1 MSGYYISEITAS
13 GRGVRTS
20 TIQFRQGVN
29 IVYGPSNTGKSM
41 IVKIIDYLF
50 GGDGC
55 PANPN
60 KTGYSDFQMRLRDD
74 YGHEVS
80 VARSVEC
87 DDDGNEKAASKIIVS
102 SNSDVMPSGNYSVK
116 SSGKKSERI
125 DFKSLLL
132 RLVGIEDEVRIV
144 SSQAGKSATLSW
156 RVFFHQFCLK
166 EDYIFTERTIIDNPG
181 YSSITLNLNTLAY
194 LAYEGGLEELQ
205 VEDKKIVLAKSEAV
219 RSYIAQRRAPLSMRI
234 NEIRLQLD
242 SLPTEPI
249 DEMALAQELADVSER
264 LSSAKQEAE
273 SVFTGIVQAQSR
285 ISQLGSLEERYG
297 QLKSQYESD
306 MNRLDFILDGDKR
319 LGDNAERCPFCDGE
333 IPAEECVS
341 YEEACKAEKV
351 KVAAQLQDLESVLSE
366 THRDFEAKLDR
377 LAELERQRDELTIQ
391 IEDVLKPDRDNL
403 SEMLEVYK
411 AASSLQAEIEI
422 LESLDEEYG
431 QDIRLEMQRE
441 ADAPKFDA
449 KKLFRDDVF
458 DDLSN
463 LVSSAVERCGYP
475 DFRFAGLNRA
485 TFDVTVNGKDKKFE
499 GKGYRGFLNSI
510 FAFVLMKYLDEY
522 GKHAPRMLIL
532 DSPILSL
539 KESKQEGV
547 AEGMK
552 SSMLSYMLD
561 QCGNCQVI
569 IVENE
574 IPDDVDFS
582 AANLIE
588 FTKNESIGRC
598 GFLLDQLIL

>member
-1 MSGYYISEITAS
+1 MSGYYISEIAAS

-20 TIQFRQGVN
+20 AIQFRQGVN

-41 IVKIIDYLF
+41 IVKIIDYMF

-60 KTGYSDFQMRLRDD
+60 KTGYSDFRMRLRDD
-74 YGHEVS
+74 CGHEVS

-87 DDDGNEKAASKIIVS
+87 DDDGNERAASKIIVS
-102 SNSDVMPSGNYSVK
+102 SNSDVIPSGNYSVK

-125 DFKSLLL
+125 DFKGLLL
-132 RLVGIEDEVRIV
+132 RLIGIEDEVRIV
-144 SSQAGKSATLSW
+144 SSQAGKSAALSW
-156 RVFFHQFCLK
+156 RVFFLQFCLK

-194 LAYEGGLEELQ
+194 LAYEGGLEELR
-205 VEDKKIVLAKSEAV
+205 VEDKKMVLAKSEAV
-219 RSYIAQRRAPLSMRI
+219 RSYIAQRRVPLSMRI
-234 NEIRLQLD
+234 NEIRSQLD
-242 SLPTEPI
+242 SLPTDPI
-249 DEMALAQELADVSER
+249 DEMVLAQELADVSER
-264 LSSAKQEAE
+264 LSSARREAE
-273 SVFTGIVQAQSR
+273 SIFTGIVQAQSR

-366 THRDFEAKLDR
+366 THRDFEAELDR

>member
-1 MSGYYISEITAS
+1 MSGYYISEIAAS

-20 TIQFRQGVN
+20 AIQFRQGVN

-41 IVKIIDYLF
+41 IVKIIDYMF

-74 YGHEVS
+74 CGHEVS

-87 DDDGNEKAASKIIVS
+87 DDDGNERAASKIIVS
-102 SNSDVMPSGNYSVK
+102 SNSDVIPSGNYSVK

-132 RLVGIEDEVRIV
+132 RLIGIEDEVRIV
-144 SSQAGKSATLSW
+144 SSQAGKSAALSW

-205 VEDKKIVLAKSEAV
+205 VEDKKMVLAKSEAV
-219 RSYIAQRRAPLSMRI
+219 RSYIAQRRVPLSMRI
-234 NEIRLQLD
+234 NEIRSQLD
-242 SLPTEPI
+242 SLPTDPI
-249 DEMALAQELADVSER
+249 DEMVLAQELADVSER
-264 LSSAKQEAE
+264 LSSARREAE
-273 SVFTGIVQAQSR
+273 SIFTGIVQAQSR

-319 LGDNAERCPFCDGE
+319 LGDNTERCPFCDGE

-341 YEEACKAEKV
+341 YEKACKAEKV

-366 THRDFEAKLDR
+366 THRDFEAELDR

-441 ADAPKFDA
+441 VDAPKFDA

>member
-74 YGHEVS
+74 CGHEVS

-156 RVFFHQFCLK
+156 RVFFHQFYLK

-273 SVFTGIVQAQSR
+273 SVFTGILQAQSR
-285 ISQLGSLEERYG
+285 ISQLGSLEERYR

-306 MNRLDFILDGDKR
+306 MNRLDFIIDGGNR
-319 LGDNAERCPFCDGE
+319 LGGNAERCPFCDGE

-341 YEEACKAEKV
+341 YEEACKAEKI
-351 KVAAQLQDLESVLSE
+351 KVAAQLRDLGSVLSE
-366 THRDFEAKLDR
+366 THRDFEAELDR
-377 LAELERQRDELTIQ
+377 LAELERRRDGLTTQ
-391 IEDVLKPDRDNL
+391 IEDVLKPDYDNL
-403 SEMLEVYK
+403 SEMLEAYK

-431 QDIRLEMQRE
+431 QDIYLEMQRE
-441 ADAPKFDA
+441 VDAPKFDA

-463 LVSSAVERCGYP
+463 LISSAVERCGYP

-588 FTKNESIGRC
+588 FTKNGSIGRY
-598 GFLLDQLIL
+598 GFLLD

>member
-1 MSGYYISEITAS
+1 MSGYYISEIAAS
-13 GRGVRTS
+13 GRGVRAS
-20 TIQFRQGVN
+20 AIQFRQGVN

-41 IVKIIDYLF
+41 IVKIIDYMF

-74 YGHEVS
+74 CGHEVS

-87 DDDGNEKAASKIIVS
+87 DDDGNERAASKIIVS
-102 SNSDVMPSGNYSVK
+102 SNSDVIPSGNYSVK

-132 RLVGIEDEVRIV
+132 RLIGIEDEVRIV
-144 SSQAGKSATLSW
+144 SSQAGKSAALSW

-205 VEDKKIVLAKSEAV
+205 VEDKKMVLAKSEAV
-219 RSYIAQRRAPLSMRI
+219 RSYIAQRRVPLSMRI
-234 NEIRLQLD
+234 NEIRSQLD
-242 SLPTEPI
+242 SLPTDPI
-249 DEMALAQELADVSER
+249 DEMVLAQELADVSER
-264 LSSAKQEAE
+264 LSSARREAE
-273 SVFTGIVQAQSR
+273 SIFTGIVQAQSR

-366 THRDFEAKLDR
+366 THRDFEAELDR

-441 ADAPKFDA
+441 VDAPKFDA

-510 FAFVLMKYLDEY
+510 FAFVLMKYLDER

>member
-1 MSGYYISEITAS
+1 MGGFYISEITAS
-13 GRGVRTS
+13 GRDVRTS
-20 TIQFRQGVN
+20 AIQFRQGVN

-60 KTGYSDFQMRLRDD
+60 KTGYSDFQMKLRDD
-74 YGHEVS
+74 CGHEVS

-87 DDDGNEKAASKIIVS
+87 DDDGNEKAASKVVVS

-116 SSGKKSERI
+116 SGGKKSDRI
-125 DFKSLLL
+125 DFKNLLL
-132 RLVGIEDEVRIV
+132 RLIGIEDEVKII
-144 SSQAGKSATLSW
+144 SSQAGKSAALSW

-166 EDYIFTERTIIDNPG
+166 EDHIFSERTIIDNPG
-181 YSSITLNLNTLAY
+181 YGSITLNLNTLAY

-234 NEIRLQLD
+234 KEIRSQLD
-242 SLPTEPI
+242 ALPAEPI
-249 DEMALAQELADVSER
+249 DEKALARELADVSEK
-264 LSSAKQEAE
+264 LSSAKREAE
-273 SVFTGIVQAQSR
+273 SIFMGIVQAQSR

-341 YEEACKAEKV
+341 YEEACKAEKA
-351 KVAAQLQDLESVLSE
+351 KVAAQLRDLDSVLGE
-366 THRDFEAKLDR
+366 THSDFEAELSR
-377 LAELERQRDELTIQ
+377 LAELEGQRDALMAQ
-391 IEDVLKPDRDNL
+391 IEDVLKPDYDNL
-403 SEMLEVYK
+403 NEILEAYK
-411 AASSLQAEIEI
+411 TASSLQTEIEI

-431 QDIRLEMQRE
+431 QDIYLEMQRE
-441 ADAPKFDA
+441 VDAPKYDA

-458 DDLSN
+458 DDLSDR
-463 LVSSAVERCGYP
+463 VSSAVERCGYP
-475 DFRFAGLNRA
+475 DFRFAGLNRT
-485 TFDVTVNGKDKKFE
+485 TFDVTVNGKDKKSE

-510 FAFVLMKYLDEY
+510 FAFVLMKYLDEC

-569 IVENE
+569 IIENE
-574 IPDDVDFS
+574 IPGDVDFS

-588 FTKNESIGRC
+588 FTKNGSIGRY

>member
-20 TIQFRQGVN
+20 TIRFRQGVN

-74 YGHEVS
+74 CGHEVS

-273 SVFTGIVQAQSR
+273 SVFTGILQAQSR
-285 ISQLGSLEERYG
+285 ISQLGSLEERYR

-306 MNRLDFILDGDKR
+306 MNRLDFIIDGGNR
-319 LGDNAERCPFCDGE
+319 LGGNAERCPFCDGE

-341 YEEACKAEKV
+341 YEEACKAEKIR
-351 KVAAQLQDLESVLSE
+351 VAAQLRDLGSVLSE
-366 THRDFEAKLDR
+366 THRDFEAELDR
-377 LAELERQRDELTIQ
+377 LAELERRRDGLTTQ
-391 IEDVLKPDRDNL
+391 IEDVLKPDYDNL
-403 SEMLEVYK
+403 SEMLEAYK

-431 QDIRLEMQRE
+431 QDIYLEMQRE
-441 ADAPKFDA
+441 VDAPKFDA

-463 LVSSAVERCGYP
+463 LISSAVERCGYP

-510 FAFVLMKYLDEY
+510 FAFVLMKYLDEC

-588 FTKNESIGRC
+588 FTKNGSIGRY
-598 GFLLDQLIL
+598 GFLLD

>member
-60 KTGYSDFQMRLRDD
+60 KTGYSNFQMRLRDD
-74 YGHEVS
+74 CGHEVS

-273 SVFTGIVQAQSR
+273 SVFTGILQAQSR
-285 ISQLGSLEERYG
+285 ISQLGSLEERYR

-306 MNRLDFILDGDKR
+306 MNRLDFIIDGGNR
-319 LGDNAERCPFCDGE
+319 LGGNAERCPFCDGE

-341 YEEACKAEKV
+341 YEEACKAEKI
-351 KVAAQLQDLESVLSE
+351 KVAAQLRDLGSVLSE
-366 THRDFEAKLDR
+366 THRDFEAELDR
-377 LAELERQRDELTIQ
+377 LAELERRRDGLTTQ
-391 IEDVLKPDRDNL
+391 IEDVLKPDYDNL
-403 SEMLEVYK
+403 SEMLEAYK

-431 QDIRLEMQRE
+431 QDIYLEMQRE
-441 ADAPKFDA
+441 VDAPKFDA

-463 LVSSAVERCGYP
+463 LISSAVERCGYP

-510 FAFVLMKYLDEY
+510 FAFVLMKYLDEC

-588 FTKNESIGRC
+588 FTKNGSIGRY
-598 GFLLDQLIL
+598 GFLLDWLIL

>member
-366 THRDFEAKLDR
+366 THRDFEAELDR

>member
-41 IVKIIDYLF
+41 IVKIIDYMF

-74 YGHEVS
+74 CGHEVS

-166 EDYIFTERTIIDNPG
+166 EDYIFAERTIIDNPG

-205 VEDKKIVLAKSEAV
+205 VEDKKIVLAKSKAV

-273 SVFTGIVQAQSR
+273 SVFTGILQAQSR
-285 ISQLGSLEERYG
+285 ISQLGSLEERYR

-306 MNRLDFILDGDKR
+306 MNRLDFIIDGGNR
-319 LGDNAERCPFCDGE
+319 LGGNAERCPFCDGE

-341 YEEACKAEKV
+341 YEEACKAEKI
-351 KVAAQLQDLESVLSE
+351 KVAAQLRDLGSVLSE
-366 THRDFEAKLDR
+366 THRDFEAELDR
-377 LAELERQRDELTIQ
+377 LAELERRRDGLTTQ
-391 IEDVLKPDRDNL
+391 IEDVLKPDYDNL
-403 SEMLEVYK
+403 SEMLEAYK

-431 QDIRLEMQRE
+431 QDIYLEMQRE
-441 ADAPKFDA
+441 VDAPKFDA

-463 LVSSAVERCGYP
+463 LISSAVERCGYP
-475 DFRFAGLNRA
+475 DFRFAGPNRA

-588 FTKNESIGRC
+588 FTKNGSIGRY
-598 GFLLDQLIL
+598 GFLLD

>member
-1 MSGYYISEITAS
+1 MSGYYISEIAAS

-20 TIQFRQGVN
+20 AIQFRQGVN

-41 IVKIIDYLF
+41 IVKIIDYMF

-60 KTGYSDFQMRLRDD
+60 KTGYSDFRMRLRDD
-74 YGHEVS
+74 CGHEVS

-87 DDDGNEKAASKIIVS
+87 DDDGNERAASKIIVS
-102 SNSDVMPSGNYSVK
+102 SNSDVIPSGNYSVK

-132 RLVGIEDEVRIV
+132 RLIGIEDGVRIV
-144 SSQAGKSATLSW
+144 SSQAGKSAALSW

-205 VEDKKIVLAKSEAV
+205 VEDKKMVLAKSEAV
-219 RSYIAQRRAPLSMRI
+219 RSYIAQRRVPLSMRI
-234 NEIRLQLD
+234 NEIRSQLD
-242 SLPTEPI
+242 SLPTDPI
-249 DEMALAQELADVSER
+249 DEMVLAQELADVSER
-264 LSSAKQEAE
+264 LSSARREAE
-273 SVFTGIVQAQSR
+273 SIFTGIVQAQSR

-341 YEEACKAEKV
+341 YKEACKAEKV

-366 THRDFEAKLDR
+366 THRDFEAELDR

>member
-1 MSGYYISEITAS
+1 MSGYYISEIAAS

-20 TIQFRQGVN
+20 AIQFRQGVN

-41 IVKIIDYLF
+41 IVKIIDYMF

-74 YGHEVS
+74 CGHEVS

-87 DDDGNEKAASKIIVS
+87 DDDGNERAASKIIVS
-102 SNSDVMPSGNYSVK
+102 SNSDVIPSGNYSVK

-132 RLVGIEDEVRIV
+132 RLIGIEDEVRIV
-144 SSQAGKSATLSW
+144 SSQAGKSAALSW

-205 VEDKKIVLAKSEAV
+205 VEDKKMVLAKSEAV

-242 SLPTEPI
+242 SLPTDPI

-264 LSSAKQEAE
+264 LSSARREAE
-273 SVFTGIVQAQSR
+273 SIFTGIVQAQSR

-366 THRDFEAKLDR
+366 THRDFEAELDR

-403 SEMLEVYK
+403 SEMLEAYK

-431 QDIRLEMQRE
+431 QDIYLEMQRE
-441 ADAPKFDA
+441 VDAPKFDA

-510 FAFVLMKYLDEY
+510 FAFVLMKYLDEC

-588 FTKNESIGRC
+588 FTKNGSIGRY
-598 GFLLDQLIL
+598 GFLLD

>member
-1 MSGYYISEITAS
+1 MGGFYISEITAS
-13 GRGVRTS
+13 GRDVRTS
-20 TIQFRQGVN
+20 AIRFRQGVN

-55 PANPN
+55 PANPS
-60 KTGYSDFQMRLRDD
+60 KTGYSDFQMKLRDGC
-74 YGHEVS
+74 GHEVLI
-80 VARSVEC
+80 ARSVEC
-87 DDDGNEKAASKIIVS
+87 DDDGNEKAASKVVVS

-116 SSGKKSERI
+116 SGGKKSERI
-125 DFKSLLL
+125 DFKNLLL
-132 RLVGIEDEVRIV
+132 RLIGIEDEVKII
-144 SSQAGKSATLSW
+144 SSQAGKSAALSW

-166 EDYIFTERTIIDNPG
+166 EDHIFSERTIIDNPG
-181 YSSITLNLNTLAY
+181 YGSITLNLNTLAY

-219 RSYIAQRRAPLSMRI
+219 RSYIAQRRAPLSMRSK
-234 NEIRLQLD
+234 EIRSQLD
-242 SLPTEPI
+242 ALPAEPI
-249 DEMALAQELADVSER
+249 DEKALARELADVSEK
-264 LSSAKQEAE
+264 LSSAKREAE
-273 SVFTGIVQAQSR
+273 SIFTGIVQAQSL

-306 MNRLDFILDGDKR
+306 MSRLDFILDGEKR

-333 IPAEECVS
+333 IPAEECDS

-351 KVAAQLQDLESVLSE
+351 KVAAQLRDLDSVLGETHSDLEAELS
-366 THRDFEAKLDR
+366 R
-377 LAELERQRDELTIQ
+377 LAELEEQRDGLVAQ
-391 IEDVLKPDRDNL
+391 IEDVLKPDYDNL
-403 SEMLEVYK
+403 REILEAYK

-431 QDIRLEMQRE
+431 QDIYLEMQRE
-441 ADAPKFDA
+441 ADAPKYDA

-458 DDLSN
+458 DDLSDR
-463 LVSSAVERCGYP
+463 VSSAVERCGYP
-475 DFRFAGLNRA
+475 DFRFAGLNRT

-510 FAFVLMKYLDEY
+510 FAFVLMRYLDEC

-588 FTKNESIGRC
+588 FTKNGSIGRY

>member
-1 MSGYYISEITAS
+1 
-13 GRGVRTS
+13 
-20 TIQFRQGVN
+20 
-29 IVYGPSNTGKSM
+29 
-41 IVKIIDYLF
+41 
-50 GGDGC
+50 
-55 PANPN
+55 
-60 KTGYSDFQMRLRDD
+60 
-74 YGHEVS
+74 
-80 VARSVEC
+80 
-87 DDDGNEKAASKIIVS
+87 
-102 SNSDVMPSGNYSVK
+102 MPSGNYSVK

-166 EDYIFTERTIIDNPG
+166 EDYIFAERTIIDNPG

-205 VEDKKIVLAKSEAV
+205 VEDKKIVLAKSKAV

-273 SVFTGIVQAQSR
+273 SVFTGILQAQSR
-285 ISQLGSLEERYG
+285 ISQLGSLEERYR

-306 MNRLDFILDGDKR
+306 MNRLDFIIDGGNR
-319 LGDNAERCPFCDGE
+319 LGGNAERCPFCDGE

-341 YEEACKAEKV
+341 YEEACKAEKI
-351 KVAAQLQDLESVLSE
+351 KVAAQLRDLGSVLSE
-366 THRDFEAKLDR
+366 THRDFEAELDR
-377 LAELERQRDELTIQ
+377 LAELERRRDGLTTQ
-391 IEDVLKPDRDNL
+391 IEDVLKPDYDNL
-403 SEMLEVYK
+403 SEMLEAYK

-431 QDIRLEMQRE
+431 QDIYLEMQRE
-441 ADAPKFDA
+441 VDAPKFDA

-463 LVSSAVERCGYP
+463 LISSAVERCGYP

-510 FAFVLMKYLDEY
+510 FAFVLMKYLDEC

-588 FTKNESIGRC
+588 FTKNGSIGRY
-598 GFLLDQLIL
+598 GFLLD

>member
-1 MSGYYISEITAS
+1 MSGYYISEIAAS

-20 TIQFRQGVN
+20 AIQFRQGVN

-41 IVKIIDYLF
+41 IVKIIDYMF

-60 KTGYSDFQMRLRDD
+60 KTGYSDFRMRLRDD
-74 YGHEVS
+74 CGHEVS

-87 DDDGNEKAASKIIVS
+87 DDDGNERAASKIIVS
-102 SNSDVMPSGNYSVK
+102 SNSDVIPSGNYSVK

-132 RLVGIEDEVRIV
+132 RLIGIEDEVRIV
-144 SSQAGKSATLSW
+144 SSQAGKSAALSW

-205 VEDKKIVLAKSEAV
+205 VEDKKMVLAKSEAV
-219 RSYIAQRRAPLSMRI
+219 RSYIAQRRVPLSMRI
-234 NEIRLQLD
+234 NEIRSQLD
-242 SLPTEPI
+242 SLPTDPI
-249 DEMALAQELADVSER
+249 DEMVLAQELADVSER
-264 LSSAKQEAE
+264 LSSARREAE
-273 SVFTGIVQAQSR
+273 SIFTGIVQAQSR

-366 THRDFEAKLDR
+366 THRDFEAELDR

-411 AASSLQAEIEI
+411 AASSIQAEIEI

>member
-1 MSGYYISEITAS
+1 MSGYYISEIAAS

-20 TIQFRQGVN
+20 AIQFRQGVN

-41 IVKIIDYLF
+41 IVKIIDYMF

-60 KTGYSDFQMRLRDD
+60 KTGYSDFRMRLRDD
-74 YGHEVS
+74 CGHEVS

-87 DDDGNEKAASKIIVS
+87 DDDGNERAASKIIVS
-102 SNSDVMPSGNYSVK
+102 SNSDVIPSGNYSVK

-132 RLVGIEDEVRIV
+132 RLIGIEDEVRIV
-144 SSQAGKSATLSW
+144 SSQAGKSAALSW

-205 VEDKKIVLAKSEAV
+205 VEDKKMVLAKSEAV
-219 RSYIAQRRAPLSMRI
+219 RSYIAQRRVPLSMRI
-234 NEIRLQLD
+234 NEIRSQLD
-242 SLPTEPI
+242 SLPTDPI
-249 DEMALAQELADVSER
+249 DEMVLAQELADVSER
-264 LSSAKQEAE
+264 LSSARREAE
-273 SVFTGIVQAQSR
+273 SIFTGIVQAQSR

-366 THRDFEAKLDR
+366 THRDFEAELDR

-485 TFDVTVNGKDKKFE
+485 TFDVTANGKDKKFE

>member
-1 MSGYYISEITAS
+1 MGGFYISEITAS
-13 GRGVRTS
+13 GRNVRTS
-20 TIQFRQGVN
+20 AIRFRQGVN

-55 PANPN
+55 PANQG
-60 KTGYSDFQMRLRDD
+60 KAGYSDFQMKLRDD
-74 YGHEVS
+74 CGHEVS
-80 VARSVEC
+80 IARSVEC
-87 DDDGNEKAASKIIVS
+87 DDDGNEKAASKVVVS

-116 SSGKKSERI
+116 SGGKKSDRI
-125 DFKSLLL
+125 DFKNLLL
-132 RLVGIEDEVRIV
+132 RLIGIEDEVKIV
-144 SSQAGKSATLSW
+144 SSQAGKSAALSW

-166 EDYIFTERTIIDNPG
+166 EDHIFSERTIIDNPG

-219 RSYIAQRRAPLSMRI
+219 RSYIAQRREPLSMRI
-234 NEIRLQLD
+234 KEIRSQLD
-242 SLPTEPI
+242 ALPAEPI
-249 DEMALAQELADVSER
+249 DEKALARELADVSEK
-264 LSSAKQEAE
+264 LSSAKREAE
-273 SVFTGIVQAQSR
+273 SIFTGIVQAQSR

-319 LGDNAERCPFCDGE
+319 LEDNAERCPFCNGE
-333 IPAEECVS
+333 IPAEECAS

-351 KVAAQLQDLESVLSE
+351 KVAAQLRDLDSVLGE
-366 THRDFEAKLDR
+366 THSDFEAELSR
-377 LAELERQRDELTIQ
+377 LAELEGQRDDLMAQ
-391 IEDVLKPDRDNL
+391 IEDVLKPDYDNL
-403 SEMLEVYK
+403 SEILEAYK
-411 AASSLQAEIEI
+411 TASSLQAEIEI
-422 LESLDEEYG
+422 LESLNEEYG
-431 QDIRLEMQRE
+431 QDIYLEMQRE
-441 ADAPKFDA
+441 VDAPKYDA

-458 DDLSN
+458 DDLSDR
-463 LVSSAVERCGYP
+463 VSSAVERCGYP
-475 DFRFAGLNRA
+475 DFRFAGLNRT
-485 TFDVTVNGKDKKFE
+485 TFDVTVNGKDKKSE

-510 FAFVLMKYLDEY
+510 FAFVLMKYLDEC

-588 FTKNESIGRC
+588 FTKNGSIGRY
-598 GFLLDQLIL
+598 GFLLDRLIL

>member
-1 MSGYYISEITAS
+1 MSGYYISEIAAS

-20 TIQFRQGVN
+20 AIQFRQGVN

-41 IVKIIDYLF
+41 IVKIIDYMF

-60 KTGYSDFQMRLRDD
+60 KTGYSDFRMRLRDD
-74 YGHEVS
+74 CGHEVS

-87 DDDGNEKAASKIIVS
+87 DDDGNERAASKIIVS
-102 SNSDVMPSGNYSVK
+102 SNSDVIPSGNYSVK

-132 RLVGIEDEVRIV
+132 RLIGIEDEVRIV
-144 SSQAGKSATLSW
+144 SSQAGKSAALSW

-205 VEDKKIVLAKSEAV
+205 VEDKKMVLAKSEAV
-219 RSYIAQRRAPLSMRI
+219 RSYIAQRRVPLSMRI
-234 NEIRLQLD
+234 NEIRSQLD
-242 SLPTEPI
+242 SLPTDPI
-249 DEMALAQELADVSER
+249 DEMVLAQELADVSER
-264 LSSAKQEAE
+264 LSSARREAE
-273 SVFTGIVQAQSR
+273 SIFTGIVQAQSR

-366 THRDFEAKLDR
+366 THRDFEAELDR

-552 SSMLSYMLD
+552 SSMLSCMLD

>member
-20 TIQFRQGVN
+20 TVQFRQGVN

-74 YGHEVS
+74 CGHEVS

-219 RSYIAQRRAPLSMRI
+219 RSYIAQRRAPLSMKI

-273 SVFTGIVQAQSR
+273 SVFTGILQAQSR
-285 ISQLGSLEERYG
+285 ISQLGSLEERYR

-306 MNRLDFILDGDKR
+306 MNRLDFIIDGGNR
-319 LGDNAERCPFCDGE
+319 LGGNAERCPFCDGE

-341 YEEACKAEKV
+341 YEEACKAEKI
-351 KVAAQLQDLESVLSE
+351 KVAAQLRDLGSVLSE
-366 THRDFEAKLDR
+366 THRDFEAELDR
-377 LAELERQRDELTIQ
+377 LAELERRRDGLTTQ
-391 IEDVLKPDRDNL
+391 IEDVLKPDYDNL
-403 SEMLEVYK
+403 SEMLEAYK

-431 QDIRLEMQRE
+431 QDIYLEMQRE
-441 ADAPKFDA
+441 VDAPKFDA
-449 KKLFRDDVF
+449 KKLFRDDAF

-463 LVSSAVERCGYP
+463 LISSAVERCGYP

-510 FAFVLMKYLDEY
+510 FAFVLMKYLDEC

-588 FTKNESIGRC
+588 FTKNGSIGRY
-598 GFLLDQLIL
+598 GFLLD

>member
-60 KTGYSDFQMRLRDD
+60 KTGYSNFQMRLRDD
-74 YGHEVS
+74 CGHEVS

-166 EDYIFTERTIIDNPG
+166 EDYIFAERTIIDNPG

-205 VEDKKIVLAKSEAV
+205 VEDKKIVLAKSKAV

-273 SVFTGIVQAQSR
+273 SVFTGILQAQSR
-285 ISQLGSLEERYG
+285 ISQLGSLEERYR

-306 MNRLDFILDGDKR
+306 MNRLDFIIDGGNR
-319 LGDNAERCPFCDGE
+319 LGGNAERCPFCDGE

-341 YEEACKAEKV
+341 YEEACKAEKI
-351 KVAAQLQDLESVLSE
+351 KVAAQLRDLGSVLSE
-366 THRDFEAKLDR
+366 THRDFEAELDR
-377 LAELERQRDELTIQ
+377 LAELERRRDGLTTQ
-391 IEDVLKPDRDNL
+391 IEDVLKPDYDNL
-403 SEMLEVYK
+403 SEMLEAYK

-431 QDIRLEMQRE
+431 QDICLEMQRE
-441 ADAPKFDA
+441 VDAPKYDA

-458 DDLSN
+458 DDLSGR
-463 LVSSAVERCGYP
+463 VSSAVERCGYP
-475 DFRFAGLNRA
+475 DFRFAGLNRT

-510 FAFVLMKYLDEY
+510 FAFVLMKYLDEC

-552 SSMLSYMLD
+552 GSMLSYMLD

-588 FTKNESIGRC
+588 FTKNGSIGRY

>member
-60 KTGYSDFQMRLRDD
+60 KTGYSNFQMRLRDD
-74 YGHEVS
+74 CGHEVS

-166 EDYIFTERTIIDNPG
+166 EDYIFAERTIIDNPG

-205 VEDKKIVLAKSEAV
+205 VEDKKIVLAKSKAV

-273 SVFTGIVQAQSR
+273 SVFTGILQAQSR
-285 ISQLGSLEERYG
+285 ISQLGSLEERYR

-306 MNRLDFILDGDKR
+306 MNRLDFIIDGGNR
-319 LGDNAERCPFCDGE
+319 LGGNAERCPFCDGE

-341 YEEACKAEKV
+341 YEEACKAEKI
-351 KVAAQLQDLESVLSE
+351 KVAAQLRDLGSVLSE
-366 THRDFEAKLDR
+366 THRDFEAELDR
-377 LAELERQRDELTIQ
+377 LAELERRRDGLTTQ
-391 IEDVLKPDRDNL
+391 IEDVLKPDYDNL
-403 SEMLEVYK
+403 SEMLEAYK

-431 QDIRLEMQRE
+431 QDIYLEMQRE
-441 ADAPKFDA
+441 VDAPTFDA

-463 LVSSAVERCGYP
+463 LISSAVERCGYP

-510 FAFVLMKYLDEY
+510 FAFVLMKYLDEC

-588 FTKNESIGRC
+588 FTKNGSIGRY
-598 GFLLDQLIL
+598 GFLLD

>member
-60 KTGYSDFQMRLRDD
+60 KTGYSNFQMRLRDD
-74 YGHEVS
+74 CGHEVS

-166 EDYIFTERTIIDNPG
+166 EDYIFAERTIIDNPG

-205 VEDKKIVLAKSEAV
+205 VEDKKIVLAKSKAV

-273 SVFTGIVQAQSR
+273 SVFTGILQAQSR
-285 ISQLGSLEERYG
+285 ISQLGSLEERYR

-306 MNRLDFILDGDKR
+306 MNRLDFIIDGGNR
-319 LGDNAERCPFCDGE
+319 LGGNAERCPFCDGE

-341 YEEACKAEKV
+341 YEEACKAEKI
-351 KVAAQLQDLESVLSE
+351 KVAAQLRDLGSVLSE
-366 THRDFEAKLDR
+366 THRDFEAELDR
-377 LAELERQRDELTIQ
+377 LAELERQRDELMTQ
-391 IEDVLKPDRDNL
+391 IEDVLKPDYDNL
-403 SEMLEVYK
+403 REMLEAYK

-431 QDIRLEMQRE
+431 QDIYLEMQRE
-441 ADAPKFDA
+441 VDAPKFDA

-463 LVSSAVERCGYP
+463 LISSAVERCGYP

-510 FAFVLMKYLDEY
+510 FAFVLMKYLDEC

-588 FTKNESIGRC
+588 FTKNGSIGRY
-598 GFLLDQLIL
+598 GFLLD

>member
-74 YGHEVS
+74 CGHEVS

-273 SVFTGIVQAQSR
+273 SVFTGILQAQSR
-285 ISQLGSLEERYG
+285 ISQLGSLEERYR

-306 MNRLDFILDGDKR
+306 MNRLDFIIDGGNR
-319 LGDNAERCPFCDGE
+319 LGGNAERCPFCDGE

-341 YEEACKAEKV
+341 YEEACKAEKI
-351 KVAAQLQDLESVLSE
+351 KVAAQLRDLGSVLSE
-366 THRDFEAKLDR
+366 THRDFEAELDR
-377 LAELERQRDELTIQ
+377 LAELERRRDGLTTQ
-391 IEDVLKPDRDNL
+391 IEDVLKPDYDNL
-403 SEMLEVYK
+403 SEMLEAYK

-431 QDIRLEMQRE
+431 QDIYLEMQRE
-441 ADAPKFDA
+441 VDAPKFDA

-463 LVSSAVERCGYP
+463 LISSAVERCGYP

-510 FAFVLMKYLDEY
+510 FAFVLMKYLDEC

-588 FTKNESIGRC
+588 FTKNGSIGRY
-598 GFLLDQLIL
+598 GFLLD

>member
-1 MSGYYISEITAS
+1 MSGYYISEVTAS

-20 TIQFRQGVN
+20 AIQFRQGVN

-60 KTGYSDFQMRLRDD
+60 KTGYSDFQMKLRDD
-74 YGHEVS
+74 CGHEVS

-87 DDDGNEKAASKIIVS
+87 DDDGNEKAVSKIIVS

-125 DFKSLLL
+125 DFKTLLL
-132 RLVGIEDEVRIV
+132 GLIGIEDEVRIV
-144 SSQAGKSATLSW
+144 SSQAGKSAALSW

-166 EDYIFTERTIIDNPG
+166 EDYVFTERTIIDNPG
-181 YSSITLNLNTLAY
+181 YSSITLNLNALAY
-194 LAYEGGLEELQ
+194 LAYEGGSEELQ

-219 RSYIAQRRAPLSMRI
+219 RSYIAQRRAPLSTRI
-234 NEIRLQLD
+234 NEIRSQLD

-249 DEMALAQELADVSER
+249 DEMALARELADISEK
-264 LSSAKQEAE
+264 LNSAKQEAKL
-273 SVFTGIVQAQSR
+273 VFTGIVQAQSR

-306 MNRLDFILDGDKR
+306 MNRLDFILDGEKR

-351 KVAAQLQDLESVLSE
+351 KVAAQLQDLGSVLSE
-366 THRDFEAKLDR
+366 THRDFEAELDR
-377 LAELERQRDELTIQ
+377 LAELERQRDELMTQ
-391 IEDVLKPDRDNL
+391 IEDVLKPGYDNL
-403 SEMLEVYK
+403 SEMLEAYK

-422 LESLDEEYG
+422 LESLDKEYG
-431 QDIRLEMQRE
+431 QDIYLEMQRE
-441 ADAPKFDA
+441 VDAPKYDA

-458 DDLSN
+458 DDLSS

-475 DFRFAGLNRA
+475 DFQFAGLNRA

-499 GKGYRGFLNSI
+499 GKGYRGFLNSV
-510 FAFVLMKYLDEY
+510 FAFVLMKYLDEC

-552 SSMLSYMLD
+552 SSMLSYMLNR
-561 QCGNCQVI
+561 CGRCQVI

-574 IPDDVDFS
+574 LPDDVDFS
-582 AANLIE
+582 TANLIE
-588 FTKNESIGRC
+588 FTKNKSIGRE
-598 GFLLDQLIL
+598 GFLLD

>member
-1 MSGYYISEITAS
+1 MSGYYISEIAAS

-20 TIQFRQGVN
+20 AIQFRQGVN

-41 IVKIIDYLF
+41 IVKIIDYMF

-60 KTGYSDFQMRLRDD
+60 KTGYSDFRMRLRDD
-74 YGHEVS
+74 CGHEVS

-87 DDDGNEKAASKIIVS
+87 DDDGNERAASKIIVS
-102 SNSDVMPSGNYSVK
+102 SNSDVIPSGNYSVK

-125 DFKSLLL
+125 DFKGLLL
-132 RLVGIEDEVRIV
+132 RLIGIEDEVRIV
-144 SSQAGKSATLSW
+144 SSQAGKSAALSW

-194 LAYEGGLEELQ
+194 LAYEGGLEELR
-205 VEDKKIVLAKSEAV
+205 VEDKKMVLAKSEAV
-219 RSYIAQRRAPLSMRI
+219 RSYIAQRRVPLSMRI
-234 NEIRLQLD
+234 NEIRSQLD
-242 SLPTEPI
+242 SLPTDPI
-249 DEMALAQELADVSER
+249 DEMVLAQELADVSER
-264 LSSAKQEAE
+264 LSSARREAE
-273 SVFTGIVQAQSR
+273 SIFTGIVQAQSR

-366 THRDFEAKLDR
+366 THRDFEAELDR

>member
-1 MSGYYISEITAS
+1 MSGYYISEIAAS

-20 TIQFRQGVN
+20 AIQFRQGVN

-41 IVKIIDYLF
+41 IVKIIDYMF

-74 YGHEVS
+74 CGHEVS

-87 DDDGNEKAASKIIVS
+87 DDDGNERAASKIIVS
-102 SNSDVMPSGNYSVK
+102 SNSDVIPSGNYSVK

-132 RLVGIEDEVRIV
+132 RLIGIEDEVRIV
-144 SSQAGKSATLSW
+144 SSQAGKSAALSW

-205 VEDKKIVLAKSEAV
+205 VEDKKMVLAKSEAV
-219 RSYIAQRRAPLSMRI
+219 RSYIAQRRVPLSMRI
-234 NEIRLQLD
+234 NEIRSQLD
-242 SLPTEPI
+242 SLPTDPI
-249 DEMALAQELADVSER
+249 DEMVLAQELADVSER
-264 LSSAKQEAE
+264 LSSARREAE
-273 SVFTGIVQAQSR
+273 SIFTGIVQAQSR

-366 THRDFEAKLDR
+366 THRDFEAELDR

-441 ADAPKFDA
+441 VDAPKFDA

-552 SSMLSYMLD
+552 SSMLLYMLD

>member
-1 MSGYYISEITAS
+1 MITDERLLYQRNNS
-13 GRGVRTS
+13 IRKRRRTS

-74 YGHEVS
+74 CGHEVS

-273 SVFTGIVQAQSR
+273 SVFTGILQAQSR
-285 ISQLGSLEERYG
+285 ISQLGSLEERYR

-306 MNRLDFILDGDKR
+306 MNRLDFIIDGGNR
-319 LGDNAERCPFCDGE
+319 LGGNAERCPFCDGE

-341 YEEACKAEKV
+341 YEEACKAEKI
-351 KVAAQLQDLESVLSE
+351 KVAAQLRDLGSVLSE
-366 THRDFEAKLDR
+366 THRDFEAELDR
-377 LAELERQRDELTIQ
+377 LAELERRRDGLTTQ
-391 IEDVLKPDRDNL
+391 IEDVLKPDYDNL
-403 SEMLEVYK
+403 SEMLEAYK

-431 QDIRLEMQRE
+431 QDIYLEMQRE
-441 ADAPKFDA
+441 VDAPKFDA

-463 LVSSAVERCGYP
+463 LISSAVERCGYP

-588 FTKNESIGRC
+588 FTKNGSIGRY
-598 GFLLDQLIL
+598 GFLLD

>member
-1 MSGYYISEITAS
+1 MSGYYISEIAAS

-20 TIQFRQGVN
+20 AIQFRQGVN

-41 IVKIIDYLF
+41 IVKIIDYMF

-60 KTGYSDFQMRLRDD
+60 KTGYSDFRMRLRDD
-74 YGHEVS
+74 CGHEVS

-87 DDDGNEKAASKIIVS
+87 DDDGNERAASKIIVS
-102 SNSDVMPSGNYSVK
+102 SNSDVIPSGNYSVK

-132 RLVGIEDEVRIV
+132 RLIGIEDEVRIV
-144 SSQAGKSATLSW
+144 SSQAGKSAALSW

-205 VEDKKIVLAKSEAV
+205 VEDKKMVLAKSEAV
-219 RSYIAQRRAPLSMRI
+219 RSYIAQRRVPLSMRI
-234 NEIRLQLD
+234 NEIRSQLD
-242 SLPTEPI
+242 SLPTDPI
-249 DEMALAQELADVSER
+249 DEMVLAQELADVSER
-264 LSSAKQEAE
+264 LSSARREAE
-273 SVFTGIVQAQSR
+273 SIFTGIVQAQSR

-366 THRDFEAKLDR
+366 THRDFEAELDR

>member
-74 YGHEVS
+74 CGHEVS

-273 SVFTGIVQAQSR
+273 SVFTGILQAQSR
-285 ISQLGSLEERYG
+285 ISQLGSLEERYR
-297 QLKSQYESD
+297 QLKPQYESD
-306 MNRLDFILDGDKR
+306 MNRLDFIIDGGNR
-319 LGDNAERCPFCDGE
+319 LGGNAERCPFCDGE

-341 YEEACKAEKV
+341 YEEACKAEKI
-351 KVAAQLQDLESVLSE
+351 KVAAQLRDLGSVLSE
-366 THRDFEAKLDR
+366 THRDFEAELDR
-377 LAELERQRDELTIQ
+377 LAELERRRDGLTTQ
-391 IEDVLKPDRDNL
+391 IEDVLKPDYDNL
-403 SEMLEVYK
+403 SEMLEAYK

-431 QDIRLEMQRE
+431 QDIYLEMQRE
-441 ADAPKFDA
+441 VDAPKFDA

-463 LVSSAVERCGYP
+463 LISSAVERCGYP

-510 FAFVLMKYLDEY
+510 FAFVLMKYLDEC

-588 FTKNESIGRC
+588 FTKNGSIGRY
-598 GFLLDQLIL
+598 GFLLD

>member
-74 YGHEVS
+74 CGHEVS

-219 RSYIAQRRAPLSMRI
+219 RSYIAQRRAPLSMKI

-273 SVFTGIVQAQSR
+273 SVFTGILQAQSR
-285 ISQLGSLEERYG
+285 ISQLGSLEERYR

-306 MNRLDFILDGDKR
+306 MNRLDFIIDGGNR
-319 LGDNAERCPFCDGE
+319 LGGNAERCPFCDGE

-341 YEEACKAEKV
+341 YEEACKAEKI
-351 KVAAQLQDLESVLSE
+351 KVAAQLRDLGSVLSE
-366 THRDFEAKLDR
+366 THRDFEAELDR
-377 LAELERQRDELTIQ
+377 LAELERRRDGLTTQ
-391 IEDVLKPDRDNL
+391 IEDVLKPDYDNL
-403 SEMLEVYK
+403 SEMLEAYK

-431 QDIRLEMQRE
+431 QDIYLEMQRE
-441 ADAPKFDA
+441 VDAPKFDA
-449 KKLFRDDVF
+449 KKLFRNDAF

-463 LVSSAVERCGYP
+463 LISSAVERCGYP

-510 FAFVLMKYLDEY
+510 FAFVLMKYLDEC

-588 FTKNESIGRC
+588 FTKNGSIGRY
-598 GFLLDQLIL
+598 GFLLD